1 MKALPP
7 HLHYHTLPSTSD
19 LAKHLGRL
27 TGAHVFPDGMCITA
41 DIQTA
46 GRGQFD
52 RKWVSPPGG
61 VYLSFLSFSPISSRL
76 CREEKEAKGLRAFD
90 PMGSMGRQPFDNSH
104 VWLRSGAVKPDA
116 LPYLIALKLHA
127 WLAKKFQINTEIKR
141 PNDLLVN
148 GKKLCG
154 ILVEKISRGD
164 AYFWVIGI
172 GLNLNQHLFPE
183 TLTEATSVAMLS
195 GETYDKTVVTEGLI
209 EECALWFG
217 E

>member
-1 MKALPP
+1 
-7 HLHYHTLPSTSD
+7 
-19 LAKHLGRL
+19 
-27 TGAHVFPDGMCITA
+27 
-41 DIQTA
+41 
-46 GRGQFD
+46 
-52 RKWVSPPGG
+52 
-61 VYLSFLSFSPISSRL
+61 
-76 CREEKEAKGLRAFD
+76 
-90 PMGSMGRQPFDNSH
+90 MGSMGRQPFENSH
-104 VWLRSGAVKPDA
+104 VWLRSSAAKPDA

-183 TLTEATSVAMLS
+183 TLTEATSMAMLS